1 MNKQRKRKI
10 IRVLADWDSTK
21 DKHEFEDRYGPS
33 ENYRLDALDK
43 LADEIKRFGEVL
55 NDAMTLFLPDLEL
68 AVLTG
73 PLVTVQEKIDC
84 LTQLVRDLGTR
95 PEIRNRL
102 LESLGY
108 CGWVERKRHRLMS
121 EARRA
126 LSIAWIAPFC
136 ELSDEMGSAGMQLEE
151 SFRSESDGYKAHVYF
166 TPAKPE
172 PSIP

>member
-1 MNKQRKRKI
+1 M
-10 IRVLADWDSTK
+10 
-21 DKHEFEDRYGPS
+21 
-33 ENYRLDALDK
+33 
-43 LADEIKRFGEVL
+43 DELSDEVERFREVL
-55 NDAMTLFLPDLEL
+55 NDCMLFFLSDLEL
-68 AVLTG
+68 VALTG
-73 PLVTVQEKIDC
+73 LLLTVQEKIDC